1 MSGVK
6 RVKKAMG
13 VFLNLLLI
21 GCMVKLNYE
30 ICVFRKRNLTQW
42 TDKIIGWSSYF
53 FPPVLCENNINLM
66 QRIGL
71 PLPSHFFGYLS
82 PLFNLKGS
90 ASNIILTRMKISI
103 KAKLLNGRTNEH
115 YNLHEKKNRIKTY
128 KSKQNCK

>member
-1 MSGVK
+1 MYGWVELWDLWFSEK
-6 RVKKAMG
+6 
-13 VFLNLLLI
+13 
-21 GCMVKLNYE
+21 
-30 ICVFRKRNLTQW
+30 KRNFTQW
-42 TDKIIGWSSYF
+42 TDKIIGWSSYIF
-53 FPPVLCENNINLM
+53 SPVLCENNINLM

-103 KAKLLNGRTNEH
+103 KVKLLNGKTKDH
-115 YNLHEKKNRIKTY
+115 YNLHEKPRIKMY